1 MQIDKQQILNFLQQH
16 GQADKV
22 EQAKQ
27 KLPDQVDHE
36 QHAGVLKELGIN
48 PQELLAGKGIPGL

>member
-1 MQIDKQQILNFLQQH
+1 MQIDKQQILDFLQQN

-27 KLPDQVDHE
+27 KLPDQVDHD
-36 QHAGVLKELGIN
+36 QHAGLLQELGIN
-48 PQELLAGKGIPGL
+48 ARELLTGKGLAGL

>member
-1 MQIDKQQILNFLQQH
+1 MQINKQAILDFLQEH
-16 GQADKV
+16 GQSDKV

-36 QHAGVLKELGIN
+36 QHAGLLQELGIN
-48 PQELLAGKGIPGL
+48 PQELLAGKGLPKL